1 MGSLLEIKDLSVEIM
16 STRGLIHAVRDV
28 SIDVDHGSI
37 HGIVG
42 ESGCGKS
49 VSAKAIL
56 QLHDRRYVR
65 MRGAI
70 LFEGRNLLELS
81 EREMEKIRCEKISM
95 IFQDPMASLN
105 PLFTIGEQIAE
116 VFTDH
121 FGISRREAR
130 RKTLDLL
137 ERVGILPA
145 QTRYSQYPF
154 EFSGGMLQ
162 RVIIAIAIAAN
173 PSLIVA
179 DEPTTALDVTIQAQI
194 LELLQELQRDLNIS
208 ILIITHNFGIVS
220 EICDHV
226 SVMYAG
232 SIFETGEKRD
242 VFVNT
247 VNPYSRALI
256 NSIPRRGCA
265 GQHLKT
271 ISGVPPELFDIAS
284 GCSFAPRCEL
294 ASARCLREMPMLTP
308 RKSSCGYVHLAAC
321 HNAREE

>member
-1 MGSLLEIKDLSVEIM
+1 MGSLLEIKDLSIEIM
-16 STRGLIHAVRDV
+16 STRGLIHAVRGV
-28 SIDVDHGSI
+28 NIGVEHGSI

-70 LFEGRNLLELS
+70 LFEGRNLLDLS

-121 FGISRREAR
+121 FGTSRREAR
-130 RKTLDLL
+130 RRALELL

-145 QTRYSQYPF
+145 ESRYGQYPF

-194 LELLQELQRDLNIS
+194 LELLQQLQRDLNIS

-232 SIFETGEKRD
+232 SVFETGEKRD
-242 VFVNT
+242 VFANP

-256 NSIPRRGCA
+256 ESIPKRGCA
-265 GQHLKT
+265 GQRLKT
-271 ISGVPPELFDIAS
+271 ISGVPPELFNIAP

-294 ASARCLREMPMLTP
+294 ADERCLGEMPALTA
-308 RKSSCGYVHLAAC
+308 RKSSFGRAHLAAC
-321 HNAREE
+321 HNAKEE